1 MLIGF
6 NQTKSNLSNLYHN
19 KKLHHAILLHGKK
32 GIGKASFA
40 KELTAEI
47 LKNNSDIL
55 LIEKEEGKKD
65 ITVDKIRKLA
75 GFVNQTSSG
84 NSDKFII
91 IDSACQL
98 NKSAANALLKILEEP
113 HAHNFLILIAHNLNQ
128 VLPTIRS
135 RCQAIKINDP
145 SFEDFQKIIKKTSD
159 KFTPEEILFLAEI
172 FDNSPAQALTLGEDT
187 SRFYQLFLRSILNN
201 KLNDEL
207 IKKIADKNFSFLIFE
222 RIFDFLISRLS
233 KCQLGAAPKF
243 FFEEAAVFTK
253 ILQEFSLAEIFAIN
267 DESLNVLRK
276 TTNLYLDSK
285 LCLIN
290 IFNKITLANHDK
302 NL

>member
-6 NQTKSNLSNLYHN
+6 NQTKSNLSSLYHN

-40 KELTAEI
+40 RQLTAEI

-65 ITVDKIRKLA
+65 ITVEKVRKIA

-84 NSDKFII
+84 NGDKFII
-91 IDSACQL
+91 IDSACEL

-113 HAHNFLILIAHNLNQ
+113 HPHNFLILIAHNLNQ

-135 RCQAIKINDP
+135 RCQALKINDP
-145 SFEDFQKIIKKTSD
+145 SFEDFEKIIKKNVG

-172 FDNSPAQALTLGEDT
+172 FDNSPAQALELGEDA

-201 KLNDEL
+201 KLSDEL
-207 IKKIADKNFSFLIFE
+207 TKKIADKNFSFLIFE

-233 KCQLGAAPKF
+233 KSQLGAQPKF
-243 FFEEAAVFTK
+243 FFEEAMVFTK

-267 DESLNVLRK
+267 DESLNILRK
-276 TTNLYLDSK
+276 TANLYLDRK

-290 IFNKITLANHDK
+290 IFSRITQK
-302 NL
+302 

>member
-1 MLIGF
+1 MLTGF
-6 NQTKSNLSNLYHN
+6 NQTKSTLANLYHN

-40 KELTAEI
+40 KEFVGEI

-65 ITVDKIRKLA
+65 IVVEKIRKIA

-91 IDSACQL
+91 IDSACEL
-98 NKSAANALLKILEEP
+98 NKSASNALLKILEEP
-113 HAHNFLILIAHNLNQ
+113 HANNFLILIAHNLNQ

-135 RCQAIKINDP
+135 RCQALKINDP
-145 SFEDFQKIIKKTSD
+145 SFADFETIIKKTSA
-159 KFTPEEILFLAEI
+159 KFTAEEILFLAEI
-172 FDNSPAQALTLGEDT
+172 FDNSPAQALALGEDI

-207 IKKIADKNFSFLIFE
+207 IKKIADKNFPFLIFE
-222 RIFDFLISRLS
+222 KIFDFLISRLS
-233 KCQLGAAPKF
+233 KAQLGLTPKF
-243 FFEEAAVFTK
+243 FFEEAAIFTK
-253 ILQEFSLAEIFAIN
+253 ILQQFSLAEIFAIN

-276 TTNLYLDSK
+276 TANLYLDRK

-290 IFNKITLANHDK
+290 IFNKITQK
-302 NL
+302 